1 MFDGKLMRAAIASMA
16 VFVAT
21 VITGGVVAG
30 RTPGLGNTLMQA
42 LREEVFSQIL
52 DENPVVVMFNIF
64 FNNLEACI
72 LLFIGGA
79 VFGALTLIILSMNG
93 FLIGAIA
100 ELFRSENG
108 AMYVV
113 AALLPHG
120 IFEIAAFILASALG
134 LLLGEGVWM
143 EMHGS
148 GDAALR
154 ASELGRLFIC
164 YVIPLLAAA
173 SIIEAFITPQ
183 ILILLL

>member
-1 MFDGKLMRAAIASMA
+1 MFNGSILRGAIGAMA
-16 VFVAT
+16 VFIAT
-21 VITGGVVAG
+21 VITGAIIAS
-30 RTPGLGNTLMQA
+30 RTPGFGNTLMQA
-42 LREEVFSQIL
+42 LKDEVFSQIL

-64 FNNLEACI
+64 LNNLEACI

-79 VFGALTLIILSMNG
+79 VFGVLTLIILSMNG

-108 AMYVV
+108 ALYVI

-120 IFEIAAFILASALG
+120 IFEIAAFILASTLG
-134 LLLGEGVWM
+134 LLLGEAIWH

-154 ASELGRLFIC
+154 ASELGRIFIC
-164 YVIPLLAAA
+164 YVVPLLAVAA
-173 SIIEAFITPQ
+173 IVEAFITPQ